1 MRLPFHLANYVLVRS
16 PSSGLSGWRA
26 CSQLSQGPKP
36 RSRGQGPREQAS
48 WAPARDRCCGAGST
62 EDADPA
68 PRQGSSVGRVAPRS
82 ARHRLE
88 TRGLEVRSA
97 PCSCKPPF
105 LHLLPHPHPS
115 NGEGRDSWDKTP
127 HTDSALREL
136 GSVGRETILG
146 RGRPGGV
153 SSLSIWAAGRLPGG
167 GDIYY

>member
-16 PSSGLSGWRA
+16 PFSGLSGWRA

-97 PCSCKPPF
+97 CLAPENLPFCTCYPTPTHQMAREGIAGTRLHTQTLPSENWEVWGERPCSE
-105 LHLLPHPHPS
+105 
-115 NGEGRDSWDKTP
+115 EGGQ
-127 HTDSALREL
+127 E
-136 GSVGRETILG
+136 G
-146 RGRPGGV
+146 
-153 SSLSIWAAGRLPGG
+153 
-167 GDIYY
+167 